1 MENLRVTNTVEI
13 PELELTWR
21 FSRSSGPG
29 GQHVNTSDS
38 RVELRFDVANSGAFT
53 PAQRERVLEQ
63 LESRLVDGVVTVAAS
78 RFRSQYRNRQDALE
92 RLSAL
97 LAGALAPPAPPRR
110 ATKPSRRAR
119 QRRVDE
125 KRQRGELKKLRRNPD
140 Q

>member
-13 PELELTWR
+13 PEMELTWR

-53 PAQRERVLEQ
+53 PTQRERVLEQ
-63 LESRLVDGVVTVAAS
+63 LSGRLVDGVVTVAAS

-92 RLSAL
+92 RLSVL

-125 KRQRGELKKLRRNPD
+125 KRQRGELKRMRRNPGD
-140 Q
+140 

>member
-1 MENLRVTNTVEI
+1 MRVTNTVEI